1 MGCNYPIF
9 EALPQFYRAY
19 SYLVSCSKTPNSF
32 CPDRSLQSI
41 SLQSNSS
48 SSQTP
53 THISSVSFS
62 KGQNHE
68 YSISTSALS
77 LPSNKSLH
85 PPDSSPRIPLFFF
98 FVPSSDN
105 ILMSFTKFLSLHL
118 KDLLPIFQNPSLP
131 LCSCQ
136 AFFLK
141 DLLPI
146 FQNLSFPLCS
156 CQAFFLK
163 TCCHYFIF
171 SAKIP

>member
-9 EALPQFYRAY
+9 EALPQFYRSY

-32 CPDRSLQSI
+32 CPDRSLHSI

-48 SSQTP
+48 SSQIP
-53 THISSVSFS
+53 THISSISFS

-85 PPDSSPRIPLFFF
+85 PTDSFPRIPLFFFFF

-118 KDLLPIFQNPSLP
+118 KDLLPIFQNLSLP

-141 DLLPI
+141 
-146 FQNLSFPLCS
+146 
-156 CQAFFLK
+156 
-163 TCCHYFIF
+163 TCYHYFIF